1 MEAKG
6 NDLGSLETV
15 GKESSQ
21 MQFMFRD
28 RSDVSCQMTVEPN
41 NMRVYGHSP
50 TRINGLPRL
59 RVVNDRTEG
68 EGCCDVE
75 TCPSKATPHH

>member
-28 RSDVSCQMTVEPN
+28 RSDCFLSDDGETQQHEGIWPQPDSN
-41 NMRVYGHSP
+41 QRSP
-50 TRINGLPRL
+50 ALAR
-59 RVVNDRTEG
+59 G
-68 EGCCDVE
+68 E
-75 TCPSKATPHH
+75 